1 MLLIGLNPFKNA
13 SNENNVIKLAFFYFH
28 LILISRREMSDA
40 LDERAQ
46 TGINGRKGN
55 IAFIFVC
62 FCLCLNNGRESETA
76 AGYDAKMRTLS
87 H

>member
-1 MLLIGLNPFKNA
+1 
-13 SNENNVIKLAFFYFH
+13 
-28 LILISRREMSDA
+28 MSDTLA
-40 LDERAQ
+40 KRAQ

-87 H
+87 HWPATKRSPSPDIPEVSTPYARER

>member
-1 MLLIGLNPFKNA
+1 
-13 SNENNVIKLAFFYFH
+13 
-28 LILISRREMSDA
+28 MSDA

-62 FCLCLNNGRESETA
+62 FCLCLNNGRESETT

>member
-1 MLLIGLNPFKNA
+1 MPLMNG
-13 SNENNVIKLAFFYFH
+13 
-28 LILISRREMSDA
+28 
-40 LDERAQ
+40 Q

-55 IAFIFVC
+55 IAFIFV